1 MTRTDSGILF
11 ILTNSRMAE
20 GTVFTRV
27 TPAAFASS
35 ASSSALPTTTVEPPQ
50 LRGTKI
56 SNTERS
62 KQIDVD
68 ANTRD
73 SSSGKNVSRH
83 QCKNAT
89 TLEWQIATPLGF
101 PVEPEV

>member
-1 MTRTDSGILF
+1 MTLTDSGMPF

-27 TPAAFASS
+27 TPAAVAAS
-35 ASSSALPTTTVEPPQ
+35 ASSSALLTTTVEQPQ
-50 LRGTKI
+50 LRGAKI

-73 SSSGKNVSRH
+73 SSSRKNVSRH
-83 QCKNAT
+83 QCKNVT
-89 TLEWQIATPLGF
+89 TLEWQMATPLGF

>member
-1 MTRTDSGILF
+1 MIRTDSGIPF
-11 ILTNSRMAE
+11 ILTNSHMAE

-27 TPAAFASS
+27 TPVAFAVS
-35 ASSSALPTTTVEPPQ
+35 ASSSALLTTTVEPPQ
-50 LRGTKI
+50 LRGAKI

-68 ANTRD
+68 ANTRE
-73 SSSGKNVSRH
+73 SSSGKNVSWH
-83 QCKNAT
+83 QCKNVT
-89 TLEWQIATPLGF
+89 TLEWQMATPLGF